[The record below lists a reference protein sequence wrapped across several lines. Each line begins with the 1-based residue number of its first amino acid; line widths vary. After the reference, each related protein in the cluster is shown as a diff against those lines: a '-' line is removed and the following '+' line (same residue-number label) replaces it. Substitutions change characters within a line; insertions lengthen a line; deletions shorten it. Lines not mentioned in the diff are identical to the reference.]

1 MAKNRGKGTVLAV
14 EISSVYT
21 AIPQLISIDKS
32 GEASET
38 YSGRTIDG
46 TKHSD
51 MPNTG
56 YISNPTI
63 GGEMFFD
70 SGNAVHT
77 FLKTSMRT
85 PPSVT
90 PFGINFKLT
99 DTAATPVVEIWN
111 VTGIGVDEK
120 YATDDGVKATITLQ
134 TSGDNS

>member
-21 AIPQLISIDKS
+21 AIPGLISISKD

-38 YSGRTIDG
+38 YNGRTIDG
-46 TKHSD
+46 SKHSE
-51 MPNTG
+51 MPNNG
-56 YISNPTI
+56 FVSNPTI
-63 GGEMFFD
+63 GGEMFYD
-70 SGNAVHT
+70 SGNTVHA

-85 PPSVT
+85 PPTAGV
-90 PFGINFKLT
+90 NAKLT
-99 DTAATPVVEIWN
+99 DTASTPLVEIWN

-120 YATDDGVKATITLQ
+120 YATDDGVKATLTLQ